1 MRGARGHRTSA
12 RRAALLMLGTLALA
26 LAGCGDGNTTT
37 PAALRLEREDLLAV
51 ARGLSSARPSVERE
65 VAAAKAAWPLIANG
79 LPADTNAIPRAPI
92 AAAGAAA
99 AAIASPPV
107 FAEANA
113 VTLTGTGAKLAG
125 MFDSFSGLS
134 ERGWGLTGAA
144 IREIEHG
151 TPASARFA
159 RENVGLYIESIYD
172 GHFILAK
179 VGEQLLDGYRTL
191 GGPVAFGA
199 ALTQSEV
206 DMLADAYSEASDRLH
221 PHVGVRVGS

>member
-1 MRGARGHRTSA
+1 MRGARGHWISA
-12 RRAALLMLGTLALA
+12 RRAALLMLGAIALA

-37 PAALRLEREDLLAV
+37 PAALRLQREDFLAV

-79 LPADTNAIPRAPI
+79 LPADTATIPRAPI
-92 AAAGAAA
+92 AAAGNAA
-99 AAIASPPV
+99 AAIASPSV
-107 FAEANA
+107 FDEANA
-113 VTLTGTGAKLAG
+113 ATLTGSGAKLAG
-125 MFDSFSGLS
+125 MFNSFSGLS
-134 ERGWGLTGAA
+134 ERGWRLTDAA
-144 IREIEHG
+144 IEEIERG

-159 RENVGLYIESIYD
+159 RANVGLYIESIYD

-179 VGEQLLDGYRTL
+179 VGRQLLDGYRTL
-191 GGPVAFGA
+191 GGPAAFGA

-206 DMLADAYSEASDRLH
+206 ETLAAAYSEARNRLH